1 MQKIYT
7 VKGIDC
13 ANCAA
18 KLEKNINKIKGV
30 NSAIVSFATGKLM
43 LDADDG
49 VFEAVENEAVALAK
63 KLEPEWEIVR

>member
-1 MQKIYT
+1 MQKIFT

-13 ANCAA
+13 PNCAA

-43 LDADDG
+43 LDADDA

>member
-1 MQKIYT
+1 MQKIFE

-30 NSAIVSFATGKLM
+30 NSAIVSFATSKLM
-43 LDADDG
+43 IDADDD
-49 VFEAVENEAVALAK
+49 VFESVLEEAAALTA
-63 KLEPEWEIVR
+63 KLEPDWEIVR

>member
-13 ANCAA
+13 PNCAA

-30 NSAIVSFATGKLM
+30 NSAIISFATGKLAI
-43 LDADDG
+43 DADDD
-49 VFEAVENEAVALAK
+49 VFESVVDEAVELAK

>member
-43 LDADDG
+43 LDADDA